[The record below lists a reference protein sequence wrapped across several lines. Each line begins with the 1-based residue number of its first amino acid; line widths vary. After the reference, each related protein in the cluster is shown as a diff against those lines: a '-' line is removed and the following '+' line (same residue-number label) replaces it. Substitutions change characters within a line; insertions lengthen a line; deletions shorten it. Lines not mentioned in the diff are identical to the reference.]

1 MGLIQ
6 FQVQSPLLTS
16 QLQRTVPCSEVTP
29 VFLTSA
35 KKLSRW
41 LRVFLSLSK
50 LDWDLLIHM
59 LGADPVRLSSAL
71 CHHQQIYFL
80 FRILLSS
87 HEKSESREMI
97 ERNKCITVSS
107 GFPSRTIYF
116 VFIVGI
122 RDLYEIIFLV
132 SPPSN
137 KKLDAAFS
145 TRKKLFSD
153 WKIWI
158 GISFIL
164 SYINFPFQMDS
175 LSKK

>member
-1 MGLIQ
+1 M
-6 FQVQSPLLTS
+6 
-16 QLQRTVPCSEVTP
+16 
-29 VFLTSA
+29 
-35 KKLSRW
+35 
-41 LRVFLSLSK
+41 
-50 LDWDLLIHM
+50 
-59 LGADPVRLSSAL
+59 
-71 CHHQQIYFL
+71 
-80 FRILLSS
+80 SS

-145 TRKKLFSD
+145 TIEEKLFSD

-175 LSKK
+175 LSKKQSQEF